1 MRYFNLYL
9 SLFLMLLT
17 FSSCSKERETIIPQ
31 GSEVNEATVFKF
43 NNESGVWRLFKNGE
57 EWIAKGAAT
66 NRNYKRVAELGGNC
80 IRTYSTSEE
89 SSPSILSEA
98 YKNNLY
104 VNMGLYISRERDGF
118 DYNDEGK
125 VAAQLEACRKLVRRF
140 RNHPAVMC
148 WSIGNEAESMYTNTK
163 LWTAINDI
171 AKMIH
176 EEDPNHPVT
185 TTLASSNVANVK
197 LIVEMAPEL
206 DFLCINS
213 YYPNPMNIQA
223 NLASAGWSKP
233 WMITEFG
240 QQGTWTTSIPKTSFG
255 TLIEETST
263 QKAQRYK
270 EIYEKAV
277 IPNLDKGCLGSF
289 PFVWGY
295 QNHGEVLTWYGLFDK
310 AGNTFGAVDEIQKYW
325 TGKYPEK
332 LAPVIAD
339 RNAMLLNGKIAD
351 ESIILSPSS
360 ENTASV
366 SASSPWGST
375 LSYQWLIYQEGTA
388 DADGSLPDGISGLI
402 EDETLQA
409 INFKAPKAV
418 GNYRL
423 LVFVRDTNRK
433 VALSVIPFC
442 VK

>member
-1 MRYFNLYL
+1 MRYSKVIFP
-9 SLFLMLLT
+9 LMLMGLALV
-17 FSSCSKERETIIPQ
+17 SCSKERETIIPQ
-31 GSEVNEATVFKF
+31 GSDVNEATVFCI
-43 NNESGVWRLFKNGE
+43 NNESGVWRLYKNGE
-57 EWIAKGAAT
+57 EWLAKGAAT

-89 SSPSILSEA
+89 TTPSILSEA

-104 VNMGLYISRERDGF
+104 VHMGLYISRERDGF
-118 DYNDEGK
+118 DYDNEEK
-125 VAAQLEACRKLVRRF
+125 VAAQLENCRSLVRRF

-148 WSIGNEAESMYTNTK
+148 WSIGNEAESMYKNTK

-197 LIVEMAPEL
+197 LIIEMAPEL

-223 NLASAGWSKP
+223 NLESAGWTKP
-233 WMITEFG
+233 WMLTEFG
-240 QQGTWTTSIPKTSFG
+240 QLGTWTTSVPKTSFG
-255 TLIEETST
+255 SLIEETST
-263 QKAQRYK
+263 QKAEKYK

-277 IPNLDKGCLGSF
+277 IPNLDNGCLGSF

-310 AGNTFGAVDEIQKYW
+310 SGNTFGAVDEIQHYW

-339 RNAMLLNGKIAD
+339 RTAMVMNGKIAD
-351 ESIILSPSS
+351 DSIVVSPSS

-366 SASSPWGST
+366 SASSPWGSS
-375 LSYQWLIYQEGTA
+375 LSYKWMIYQEGSA
-388 DADGSLPDGISGLI
+388 DTDGSLPEGVSGLI
-402 EDETLQA
+402 ENETLQT
-409 INFKAPKAV
+409 ITFTAPKAA

-433 VALSVIPFC
+433 AALSVIPFC